1 MHRVDGHR
9 LHFRQQLINRKLY
22 RPCPKTFQGCRGCLR
37 CSLDEIF
44 MGVPASVWAAYG
56 LGTRLVALV
65 FSSYGCAEFLVSG
78 PEGGL
83 AMAGAGWL
91 ALNVWVVWVTVLR
104 AVAALRGQ

>member
-9 LHFRQQLINRKLY
+9 LHFRQQRINRKLY
-22 RPCPKTFQGCRGCLR
+22 RPCPKTFRGCRGCLR

-56 LGTRLVALV
+56 LGARLVAIA
-65 FSSYGCAEFLVSG
+65 FSSYKCAEFIAPGL
-78 PEGGL
+78 EGDAVL
-83 AMAGAGWL
+83 AGIGWVAINVGVVL
-91 ALNVWVVWVTVLR
+91 ATVLQ